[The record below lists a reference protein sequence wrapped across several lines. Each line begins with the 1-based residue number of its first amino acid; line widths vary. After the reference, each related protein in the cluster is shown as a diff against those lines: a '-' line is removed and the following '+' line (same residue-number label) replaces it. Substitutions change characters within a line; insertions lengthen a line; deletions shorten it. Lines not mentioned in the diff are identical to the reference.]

1 MALGDKSPVVMGK
14 EKGVAGGVATLGAD
28 GILAEAQR
36 PSAAEILTLNGK
48 SVEEALKS
56 AGLPTG
62 GLEGQALVK
71 AGADSETPTKWGP
84 WPSNPNLLL
93 NWDFRNP
100 VNRNG
105 KGEYTNGTSLL
116 YTIDKWMLNSTGYLS
131 LQDDSVLFHKTGTY
145 ATIWNCFLKDNPKP
159 GNTVTFSALCKVSSG
174 AFLLAFQDNIYNTT
188 FIPVTEEYSLVS
200 LTKELTG
207 NLSWIGFRDVSISN
221 ENNNLYIK
229 AAKFEIGDQQTL
241 AHQDADGN
249 WVLNDPPNFDLQY
262 SLCSQY
268 SPITGEF
275 VGSQH
280 SNRNLLDN
288 WYLADPVNQRNQ
300 DEYTGA
306 GYIIDRW
313 RNFRTNVVKLEDNKL
328 YLYPATNNTSLIM
341 QVIDNPNLLYNKDL
355 TFSILVNVPENCQGR
370 ISADDK
376 LPAMHVYTSFSTPGL
391 QLISVSFNSG
401 DWFNSV
407 RIEVI
412 AGHLELIAAKLE
424 LGPVQTLAHKEGD
437 VWVLNDP
444 PPDKALELAKCQEYQ
459 FVVGGGNNRH
469 IGTFEIGTSG
479 NKIFTRIAVTLP
491 TTQRKSTPAVK
502 ILGSGS
508 LRLVQIANQ
517 IKTVGTISSTQQPE
531 SVFLSENCC
540 YITYE
545 TPGLTAGMTG
555 MVDTTNVSTFLC
567 IDNNL

>member
-1 MALGDKSPVVMGK
+1 MEESLDKQ
-14 EKGVAGGVATLGAD
+14 GV
-28 GILAEAQR
+28 
-36 PSAAEILTLNGK
+36 PS
-48 SVEEALKS
+48 
-56 AGLPTG
+56 G
-62 GLEGQALVK
+62 GLEGQMLIK
-71 AGADSETPTKWGP
+71 ASNQDYATEWGP

-174 AFLLAFQDNIYNTT
+174 AFLLAFQDDIYNTT

-268 SPITGEF
+268 SPVTGEF

-280 SNRNLLDN
+280 SNPNLLDN
-288 WYLADPVNQRNQ
+288 AYWADKDCIINQRGQ
-300 DEYTGA
+300 TEYIEA
-306 GYIIDRW
+306 GYTIDRW
-313 RNFRTNVVKLEDNKL
+313 
-328 YLYPATNNTSLIM
+328 
-341 QVIDNPNLLYNKDL
+341 
-355 TFSILVNVPENCQGR
+355 
-370 ISADDK
+370 
-376 LPAMHVYTSFSTPGL
+376 
-391 QLISVSFNSG
+391 
-401 DWFNSV
+401 
-407 RIEVI
+407 
-412 AGHLELIAAKLE
+412 
-424 LGPVQTLAHKEGD
+424 
-437 VWVLNDP
+437 
-444 PPDKALELAKCQEYQ
+444 
-459 FVVGGGNNRH
+459 
-469 IGTFEIGTSG
+469 
-479 NKIFTRIAVTLP
+479 KIR
-491 TTQRKSTPAVK
+491 
-502 ILGSGS
+502 GSGS
-508 LRLVQIANQ
+508 VLIEDGGHLAINDISGNFYFTQLFENELDANK
-517 IKTVGTISSTQQPE
+517 IYTI
-531 SVFLSENCC
+531 
-540 YITYE
+540 
-545 TPGLTAGMTG
+545 
-555 MVDTTNVSTFLC
+555 TFLTD
-567 IDNNL
+567 DNNLITVSKKPGFSGIIFPDFL